1 MIYLFSPLEQY
12 KILYLIP
19 HKICFIDYSYTFF
32 LVIFSLILSFLLVI
46 YYFFFSNINTSQILP
61 KHFFYQIENFYN
73 FIYKL
78 TINIL
83 PREGLKF
90 FPFIFLIFSFITISN
105 LIGLIPYSYTLTSQ
119 LFITGILSLSAM
131 IGFLYNGFRI
141 NGIFFFSLFLPPN
154 TSIFLSF
161 LIIPIE
167 IISYCFRPISLAV
180 RLFAN
185 MMAGHALLKVI
196 ISFAWKLVL
205 IGSLLH
211 SFIIG
216 LLLLLFFLEFCVAC
230 IQAYVFTMLLI
241 LYINELYNLH

>member
-1 MIYLFSPLEQY
+1 MDL
-12 KILYLIP
+12 
-19 HKICFIDYSYTFF
+19 SYTFS
-32 LVIFSLILSFLLVI
+32 LVIFGLILMFLGLI
-46 YYFFFSNINTSQILP
+46 YYFFFINDKYTQILP
-61 KHFFYQIENFYN
+61 KHFFYNFETFCT
-73 FIYKL
+73 FIYTL
-78 TINIL
+78 TKNIL
-83 PREGLKF
+83 PQEGLKF
-90 FPFIFLIFSFITISN
+90 FPLVFIPFSLITISN
-105 LIGLIPYSYTLTSQ
+105 TIGLIPYSYTLTSQ
-119 LFITGILSLSAM
+119 LFLTGILAIAAM
-131 IGFLYNGFRI
+131 IGFIYNGFKI
-141 NGIFFFSLFLPPN
+141 NGLTFFSLFLPPN
-154 TSIFLSF
+154 TSVLLSF

-167 IISYCFRPISLAV
+167 IISYFFRPISLSV

-211 SFIIG
+211 SFAIG